1 MSSIVENE
9 GTYDCPMMPL
19 DNSIQTSKTLKPELF
34 INEFA
39 QVPTKRSKIQFHEA
53 IEIKKIPS
61 EKKEHQ
67 SLLKLKKQ
75 IRNLIDFQSM
85 RIALKDIPTN
95 DFSKNIQISKN
106 FQLITLDGEPV
117 PELMLCK
124 KCFQVRA
131 RGRLS
136 STPIV
141 RHLKQHDKV
150 EKSRMVEQK
159 KKAKKTRYDV
169 VYAASLTQ
177 AMKNSIP
184 ITKIGQECGENLAPE
199 QRHGVMEM
207 VLRKGEHEEQ
217 ITLCKNLERNLW
229 NKFHLEKSEQKRKEM
244 SKELRYLES
253 ISGAVK
259 SHTWEKNPQL
269 ANSMS
274 SRISLG
280 ATEDTLS
287 RKSKENVIAITISEA
302 NNTASSLRLGV
313 REISEVCGTETI
325 SSDYIANK
333 EAEKSPMVI
342 AENDI
347 KLEISND

>member
-39 QVPTKRSKIQFHEA
+39 QVPTKRSKIQFDDVNK
-53 IEIKKIPS
+53 IKKRPS
-61 EKKEHQ
+61 EKPDHK

-75 IRNLIDFQSM
+75 IQNLIDFQSL

-150 EKSRMVEQK
+150 EKSRMIEQK

-184 ITKIGQECGENLAPE
+184 ITKSGQECGENLAPE

-217 ITLCKNLERNLW
+217 ITLCKNLERNL
-229 NKFHLEKSEQKRKEM
+229 
-244 SKELRYLES
+244 
-253 ISGAVK
+253 
-259 SHTWEKNPQL
+259 
-269 ANSMS
+269 
-274 SRISLG
+274 
-280 ATEDTLS
+280 
-287 RKSKENVIAITISEA
+287 
-302 NNTASSLRLGV
+302 
-313 REISEVCGTETI
+313 
-325 SSDYIANK
+325 
-333 EAEKSPMVI
+333 
-342 AENDI
+342 
-347 KLEISND
+347 